1 MQRPGL
7 LLQQIERDY
16 CDVAQKLAKF
26 REQCRYILPAIPWV
40 TRATKIDGDN
50 DNDRKPAP
58 I

>member
-7 LLQQIERDY
+7 LRQQIERDY

-40 TRATKIDGDN
+40 MRATKIDGDN
-50 DNDRKPAP
+50 DRKPAP